1 MSRVAVEQIQTYAGH
16 KGAIFAL
23 CADEENHCFYSA
35 ADDGIVVKWSLDKDN
50 NTGEGILSVGR
61 AVYALSVIPEKKQ
74 LWVGASDGKIYVVDI
89 ESRKLISTL
98 SAHTHAIYQ
107 LKYEPTHEQMWILA
121 ANGWLSLIDT
131 QKLVTS
137 FSKQL
142 HTKNLR
148 SLVFH
153 LGQAFIGSSDHSIRQ
168 YGIDSPEKETHQ
180 WLAHDKS
187 VFSLLIHPE
196 ANYLLSGGMDA
207 QLAVWDLKQDYKQIR
222 KIPAHYFTVN
232 DLALSPSNDYF
243 MSGSR
248 DKTLKL
254 WDAYQFELLK
264 VIDHPR
270 NKGHLHS
277 VNKILWLNVDNSV
290 ISGSDDKRIIRW
302 IVNTTT

>member
-74 LWVGASDGKIYVVDI
+74 LWVGASDGKVYVVDT

-107 LKYEPTHEQMWILA
+107 LKYEPTHSQMWVLA
-121 ANGWLSLIDT
+121 ANGWLNLIDT
-131 QKLVTS
+131 ENLGTS
-137 FSKQL
+137 FSRQI

-153 LGQAFIGSSDHSIRQ
+153 LDKAFIGSSDHTIR
-168 YGIDSPEKETHQ
+168 
-180 WLAHDKS
+180 
-187 VFSLLIHPE
+187 
-196 ANYLLSGGMDA
+196 
-207 QLAVWDLKQDYKQIR
+207 
-222 KIPAHYFTVN
+222 
-232 DLALSPSNDYF
+232 
-243 MSGSR
+243 
-248 DKTLKL
+248 
-254 WDAYQFELLK
+254 
-264 VIDHPR
+264 
-270 NKGHLHS
+270 
-277 VNKILWLNVDNSV
+277 
-290 ISGSDDKRIIRW
+290 
-302 IVNTTT
+302 